1 MIRRAEPSDLGTVLR
16 IWLDANLDAHA
27 FIPAEYWQGCRQ
39 LVRDMLPQAEL
50 YVHQDPAGWIDGFLG
65 LEGNY
70 VAGLFVRQDA
80 RSRGVGKELLDC
92 AKAHRTQLSLSVY
105 RKNERAAAFYQ
116 REGFVVLAAG
126 VDANTGEPEYT
137 MAWNRLG

>member
-1 MIRRAEPSDLGTVLR
+1 M
-16 IWLDANLDAHA
+16 
-27 FIPAEYWQGCRQ
+27 
-39 LVRDMLPQAEL
+39 
-50 YVHQDPAGWIDGFLG
+50 G